1 MLAATV
7 YWDQRVTQVY
17 GNVGDFQ
24 YWSSYAIESANIIDL
39 TSGASHYS

>member
-1 MLAATV
+1 MLAATA

-24 YWSSYAIESANIIDL
+24 YCSSYAIESANVIDL
-39 TSGASHYS
+39 ASGAFHYG